1 MVHRLGD
8 LQEAFVDQHR
18 RFTHRPVSRRR
29 PSEQANYQDLVRARA
44 EAQNLHAD
52 NAVAAAVLRAILQA
66 NTIARPADEP
76 ARTLRVEKCW
86 LLVKQLATRG
96 FDGMDK
102 AQKTVIAMIVLAVAV
117 FGVIYG
123 YMGWRPV
130 TIIDP
135 IATPDDFGKKGFTA
149 ATTQRKFEE
158 NLTAILD
165 SASSV
170 MPTEIHEQMQEGGQ
184 QDVHLDIPGTGI
196 SLQETLA
203 TAKALVH
210 RDGRISA
217 EMVAEGNTL
226 VLSGRATRPGGA
238 TGPFQ
243 ATSPIDSIDEVI
255 KKGAAAA
262 LSFYSPYVLASSAL
276 DEAQKAC
283 EKGTCSFD
291 AAKSDFQ
298 HVLESDSADDKK
310 FAPWAHLGLSK
321 IAEDEADFQNE
332 IEEARAAT
340 QLSPHF
346 SWANYNWAV
355 ALEHLQCIG
364 QAEEKY
370 REVVKYNDRFAA
382 GHNSLGR
389 LMLASAEAEP
399 VPAQLERPSF
409 TMQTQL
415 AHDAEIQFHAAT
427 SRDPQYAEAFVNYG
441 VALRLQGR
449 YEEALKAL
457 RWATV
462 IDPERAGRAFS
473 QMAVVADIQKQP
485 DVAIVARKKANLA
498 DEHNA
503 SCRSN
508 DAPNER
514 AMHGCSDLPLITGNE
529 SAPAR
534 IAAKPHFEPVD
545 CQKLAADN

>member
-1 MVHRLGD
+1 MVHRSGD
-8 LQEAFVDQHR
+8 LQEAFVDQHPH
-18 RFTHRPVSRRR
+18 FTHRPVSRRR

-44 EAQNLHAD
+44 EAQNLHVD
-52 NAVAAAVLRAILQA
+52 NALAAAVLRAILQA
-66 NTIARPADEP
+66 KSIAKPADER
-76 ARTLRVEKCW
+76 ACTSRFQKCW
-86 LLVKQLATRG
+86 LLVRQLATRG

-158 NLTAILD
+158 KLTAILD

-184 QDVHLDIPGTGI
+184 QDVHLEIPGAGI
-196 SLQETLA
+196 SFQETLA
-203 TAKALVH
+203 AAKALFH

-226 VLSGRATRPGGA
+226 VLSGQAMRPGGA
-238 TGPFQ
+238 TRPFQ

-255 KKGAAAA
+255 EKGAAAA
-262 LSFYSPYVLASSAL
+262 LSIYSPYVLASAAL
-276 DEAQKAC
+276 DKAQKAC
-283 EKGTCSFD
+283 DKGICSFD

-298 HVLESDSADDKK
+298 HMLESDSADDKK

-332 IEEARAAT
+332 IEQARAAT

-355 ALEHLQCIG
+355 ALEHLRCIR

-389 LMLASAEAEP
+389 LMLASAEAAP
-399 VPAQLERPSF
+399 TPAQLERSSF
-409 TMQTQL
+409 ATRTQL
-415 AHDAEIQFHAAT
+415 AHDAEVQFLAAT
-427 SRDPQYAEAFVNYG
+427 SRDAQYAEAFVNYG
-441 VALRLQGR
+441 VALRLQER
-449 YEEALKAL
+449 YAEALKAL

-462 IDPERAGRAFS
+462 IDPEHAGRAFS
-473 QMAVVADIQKQP
+473 QIAVVADIQKQP
-485 DVAIVARKKANLA
+485 DMAAVARKKANLA

-508 DAPNER
+508 DAPSER
-514 AMHGCSDLPLITGNE
+514 ALHGCSDLPPITGSE
-529 SAPAR
+529 SAMVR
-534 IAAKPHFEPVD
+534 ISAKPNFEPVD
-545 CQKLAADN
+545 CQKLGADN